1 MQKVIGEMV
10 VVSGRPDL
18 NEDLERF
25 VRAQQPVYEEV
36 LEELRQ
42 GRKAGHW
49 MWFIFPQIAGLGH
62 SPMSERYAIRSLD
75 EARAYLA
82 HPLLGARL
90 RESTGLVLE
99 IGRTAEDV
107 FGPID
112 AMKLR
117 SSMTLFQRAAPEEP
131 IFRQVLD
138 QWFGGTADPMTDA
151 LLEDGPRTT
160 AVRRE

>member
-1 MQKVIGEMV
+1 MV

-62 SPMSERYAIRSLD
+62 SPMSERYAIRSLE

-82 HPLLGARL
+82 HALLGARL
-90 RESTGLVLE
+90 RECTGIVLALT
-99 IGRTAEDV
+99 GRTAEDV
-107 FGPID
+107 FGRID

-117 SSMTLFQRAAPEEP
+117 SSMTLFHRAVPDEP
-131 IFRQVLD
+131 IFQLVLD

-160 AVRRE
+160 AVRGE